1 MRTVLTLECPESLF
15 QPTES
20 NTSYPVAHGRSL
32 ALWGRKGFSGMG
44 LAVMLCH
51 TPGGMPVI
59 PEERLR
65 CSVLKENCSR
75 PSRLR
80 PTRELTRGMC
90 CRALEERGGK
100 GDPLRTRSKFRSKF
114 SASHAGT
121 LMEQYGGQG
130 GIRTHGTL
138 TRTHAFQACSF
149 DHSDTCPVEKIAY
162 WSRRAE
168 AIAMRQRWQH

>member
-1 MRTVLTLECPESLF
+1 MPQAPVPTYRVQYEPSRGSWTLTG
-15 QPTES
+15 
-20 NTSYPVAHGRSL
+20 PVGA
-32 ALWGRKGFSGMG
+32 KGFLKYGTV
-44 LAVMLCH
+44 AVMLCH

-100 GDPLRTRSKFRSKF
+100 GEPLRTRSKFRSKF